1 MALSL
6 APLVVEQAKWRMRR
20 FLSLVLLVT
29 ACDPSIDRR
38 RPPDADAQAAD
49 VALADASFADTSF
62 MDAVLTDASTA
73 DAPLSDAA
81 MNDAAP
87 GDVGSPDVLVIADAG
102 ADVSDAGSDAGSDSG
117 PDAGPPDAGFDAGC
131 GGEVCSFFPAC
142 GCGAQACFVQESGAP
157 ACAAPGA
164 GTTGMACTTFD
175 SCAAGLYCSALPTGE
190 RQCTPLC
197 QVDGDCP
204 GAGAV
209 CIRDTAAGG
218 VQACSFNCDLRTQAG
233 CPAMAYCSPL
243 NGDSGIV
250 TDCRG
255 PAGDGGRG
263 ASCTSN
269 ASCQRGFTC
278 ARESAGAPLTC
289 RQWCRAGR
297 DSDCDRSS
305 DECITGSPEIRVG
318 SQEYGICV
326 S

>member
-6 APLVVEQAKWRMRR
+6 APLIVEQAKWRMRR

-38 RPPDADAQAAD
+38 RPPEADAQASDAALEDAALAD
-49 VALADASFADTSF
+49 AVLADASFMDT
-62 MDAVLTDASTA
+62 
-73 DAPLSDAA
+73 PLSDAA
-81 MNDAAP
+81 A
-87 GDVGSPDVLVIADAG
+87 SPDVVVIADAG
-102 ADVSDAGSDAGSDSG
+102 ADVRDVGADVRDAGFDAGSDSG
-117 PDAGPPDAGFDAGC
+117 PDTGPPDAGFDAGC

-142 GCGAQACFVQESGAP
+142 GCGAESCFVQESGAP
-157 ACAAPGA
+157 VCASPGA
-164 GTTGMACTTFD
+164 GTTGSACTTFD
-175 SCAAGLYCSALPTGE
+175 SCAAGLYCAALPTGE

-255 PAGDGGRG
+255 PAGGGGRG

-305 DECITGSPEIRVG
+305 DDCITGSPEIRVG

>member
-1 MALSL
+1 MRRALS
-6 APLVVEQAKWRMRR
+6 
-20 FLSLVLLVT
+20 FVLLVI
-29 ACDPSIDRR
+29 ACDPSSDSR
-38 RPPDADAQAAD
+38 RPRMEVDAQG
-49 VALADASFADTSF
+49 ADTSV
-62 MDAVLTDASTA
+62 DVLQA
-73 DAPLSDAA
+73 DVSFVDVAMSDTPLSDTSASDVGMDGGPDVPFVA
-81 MNDAAP
+81 DVGTDAAF
-87 GDVGSPDVLVIADAG
+87 
-102 ADVSDAGSDAGSDSG
+102 DAGSDSG

-142 GCGAQACFVQESGAP
+142 GCGADSCFVEESGART
-157 ACAAPGA
+157 CAPPGA
-164 GTTGMACTTFD
+164 GATGAACTTFN
-175 SCAAGLYCSALPTGE
+175 SCAAGLYCAALPTGE

-209 CIRDTAAGG
+209 CVRDTTDGS
-218 VQACSFNCDLRTQAG
+218 VQACSFDCDLRTQAG

-243 NGDSGIV
+243 NGPDGIV

-255 PAGDGGRG
+255 PAGGGGRG
-263 ASCTSN
+263 ASCTTN

-305 DECITGSPEIRVG
+305 DDCITGSPEIRVG